1 MTSTEITGRTVEH
14 KGFEVREI
22 LDTRGLSPRPVGWD
36 LYRDGARLYVGY
48 PSAAN
53 ACQMIDLGAFDKVA
67 R

>member
-1 MTSTEITGRTVEH
+1 MTTNEITGRIVEH
-14 KGFEVREI
+14 DGFEIREV

-36 LYRDGARLYVGY
+36 VYRGDVRLYVGY

-53 ACQMIDLGAFDKVA
+53 AKQMIDLGAFESV